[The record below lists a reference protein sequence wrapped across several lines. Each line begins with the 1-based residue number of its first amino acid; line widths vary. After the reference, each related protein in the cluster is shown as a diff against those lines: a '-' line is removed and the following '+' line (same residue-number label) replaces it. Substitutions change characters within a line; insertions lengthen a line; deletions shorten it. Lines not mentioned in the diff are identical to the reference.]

1 MKLVPPAGNVRSL
14 SVSHINQTSIR
25 IMWEEVDCVQRNGR
39 IIEYIVIISNNS
51 NTYNLTSTE
60 RYITVNDLVLGGIY
74 NISVAAVN
82 SIGSGPLINVLDV
95 LIGIGILHNLL
106 ISHNYC
112 YLVPSSVG
120 SLNSIMDITWAV
132 ILWTVPSYIPVFY
145 PIITYEIGYHV
156 LDNCSYVDINS
167 QLIIFSNIS
176 NVSTFT
182 NITDLRAN
190 TCYLFG
196 VRAYTIKYGLWTVT
210 AKTTLTITDTTTGIN
225 SFYC

>member
-1 MKLVPPAGNVRSL
+1 
-14 SVSHINQTSIR
+14 
-25 IMWEEVDCVQRNGR
+25 MWEEVDCVQHNGR

-82 SIGSGPLINVLDV
+82 FIGSGPLINVLDV

-112 YLVPSSVG
+112 YIVPSSVG

-132 ILWTVPSYIPVFY
+132 ILWTVPSYIPVSY

-156 LDNCSYVDINS
+156 LDNCSYYLDINS
-167 QLIIFSNIS
+167 QQIVLLNIS
-176 NVSTFT
+176 HVSTFT
-182 NITDLRAN
+182 NITDLRTN

-196 VRAYTIKYGLWTVT
+196 IRAYTINGYGLWTVI

>member
-1 MKLVPPAGNVRSL
+1 
-14 SVSHINQTSIR
+14 
-25 IMWEEVDCVQRNGR
+25 MWEEVDCVQHNGR

-51 NTYNLTSTE
+51 NTYNLTSIE

-82 SIGSGPLINVLDV
+82 SIGSGPLINVLDL

-106 ISHNYC
+106 ISHNYF

-120 SLNSIMDITWAV
+120 SLNSIMDITWAI
-132 ILWTVPSYIPVFY
+132 ILWTVPSYIPVSY

-167 QLIIFSNIS
+167 QLMLLSNIS

-190 TCYLFG
+190 TYYLFG
-196 VRAYTIKYGLWTVT
+196 VRAYTINEYGLWTVT
-210 AKTTLTITDTTTGIN
+210 ANRTLITTSSTGIT

>member
-1 MKLVPPAGNVRSL
+1 
-14 SVSHINQTSIR
+14 
-25 IMWEEVDCVQRNGR
+25 MWEEVDCVQRNDR

-95 LIGIGILHNLL
+95 LIGIGILHNLI
-106 ISHNYC
+106 ISHNYF

-167 QLIIFSNIS
+167 QLIILSNIS

-182 NITDLRAN
+182 IITDLRAN

-196 VRAYTIKYGLWTVT
+196 IRAYTINGYGLWTVI
-210 AKTTLTITDTTTGIN
+210 AKTTLPITDTTTGIN

>member
-1 MKLVPPAGNVRSL
+1 M
-14 SVSHINQTSIR
+14 
-25 IMWEEVDCVQRNGR
+25 
-39 IIEYIVIISNNS
+39 
-51 NTYNLTSTE
+51 
-60 RYITVNDLVLGGIY
+60 NDLVLGGIY

-82 SIGSGPLINVLDV
+82 HIGSGPLINVLDL

-112 YLVPSSVG
+112 YIVPSSIG
-120 SLNSIMDITWAV
+120 SLNSIMNITWAV
-132 ILWTVPSYIPVFY
+132 ILWTVPSYIPVSY

-167 QLIIFSNIS
+167 QLIILSNIS
-176 NVSTFT
+176 NVSTST

-196 VRAYTIKYGLWTVT
+196 VRAYTINGYGLWTVT
-210 AKTTLTITDTTTGIN
+210 TNRTSITTRSTGIN